1 MSISNVNYIFR
12 ELVESAVSPA
22 IDVANGNDKVMIF
35 LDNQDV
41 SQPEQAP
48 FVKLTSLP
56 GSHEQA
62 STGGNTN
69 RYRYTGVFV
78 FSIFVEFGQGDAL
91 ANAIADAIV
100 SVLRDNSTYNGLVLR
115 SASPIRVG
123 RAGKFWQMNVTVPW
137 YFDVIA

>member
-1 MSISNVNYIFR
+1 MSISNINYIFR

-22 IDVANGNDKVMIF
+22 IGVANGNDKVVIF

-62 STGGNTN
+62 STGGSTN

-91 ANAIADAIV
+91 ANAIVDAIV

>member
-1 MSISNVNYIFR
+1 MSISNIGYLFR
-12 ELVESAVSPA
+12 ELVEGVVSPA
-22 IDVANGNDKVMIF
+22 IDAANNGDKVQIF

-48 FVKLTSLP
+48 FVKITSLP
-56 GSHEQA
+56 GSHDQV
-62 STGGNTN
+62 STGGSTN

-91 ANAIADAIV
+91 ATGIADAII
-100 SVLRDNSTYNGLVLR
+100 STLRDNSTYNGLVLR

-137 YFDVIA
+137 YFDVIV